1 MRLNHQSNP
10 TISPASG
17 MTLIDHFTNFNKN
30 LAAEKAREAR
40 EPIPYLS
47 QSEKKAMHEMESRFQ
62 QNAGFTKGFFK

>member
-30 LAAEKAREAR
+30 LAAEKARE
-40 EPIPYLS
+40 PIPYLS

-62 QNAGFTKGFFK
+62 KNAGFSKGFFK